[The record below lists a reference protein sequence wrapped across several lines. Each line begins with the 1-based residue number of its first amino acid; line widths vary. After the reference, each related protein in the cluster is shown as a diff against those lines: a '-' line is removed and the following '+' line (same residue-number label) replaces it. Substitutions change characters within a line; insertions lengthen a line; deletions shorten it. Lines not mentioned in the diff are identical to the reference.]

1 MRNHLC
7 KLSLIC
13 CIASVAA
20 PIWAA
25 DTIKLTVGD
34 WSPYIENVPPGFG
47 DLSQIMQEAFAQVGV
62 ETKFQ
67 FEPWKRVE
75 NGLDSQNYFSFGYI
89 KTSDRLQRWRY
100 SDSILRSR
108 SILIGTQPHRHFVWK
123 NWDDLTPYRLGIT
136 QAYSYG
142 ETFEQYKPRL
152 KTVASYNDVI
162 SLKALLHHRVDFVL
176 MDSRVA
182 SALIAQNFSAKG
194 RAEFVLLHATEVAAG
209 ELHFVCAIKN
219 PHCTARIA
227 QFNQGLAKLAASGR
241 LKQLQAID

>member
-1 MRNHLC
+1 MRNDLC
-7 KLSLIC
+7 QLLLGACLWGLLSP
-13 CIASVAA
+13 AYS
-20 PIWAA
+20 A
-25 DTIKLTVGD
+25 DTLRLTVGD
-34 WSPYIENVPPGFG
+34 WSPYIENTPPGFG
-47 DLSQIMQEAFAQVGV
+47 DLSQIVQEAFAQVGV
-62 ETKFQ
+62 VAKFQ

-89 KTSDRLQRWRY
+89 KTNDRLQRWHY

-108 SILIGTQPHRHFVWK
+108 SILIGTQQHRDFAWK
-123 NWDDLTPYRLGIT
+123 NWEDLLQYRLGIT

-142 ETFEQYKPRL
+142 ETFEQYKPKL

-162 SLKALLHHRVDFVL
+162 SLKALLHGRVDFVL

-182 SALIAQNFSAKG
+182 TALIAQNFTKQE
-194 RAEFVLLHATEVAAG
+194 RAEFVLLHVTEVAAG

-219 PHCTARIA
+219 PQCVTRIE

-241 LKQLQAID
+241 LKQLRAID